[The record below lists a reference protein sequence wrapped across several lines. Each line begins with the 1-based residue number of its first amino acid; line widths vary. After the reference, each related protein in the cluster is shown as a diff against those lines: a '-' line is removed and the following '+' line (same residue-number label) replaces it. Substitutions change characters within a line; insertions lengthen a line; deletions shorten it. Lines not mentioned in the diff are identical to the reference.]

1 MALSVDLLD
10 VIDNPVYH
18 IDYERLELI
27 EEVLVPVNQNDWSW
41 YSYSRDKYLPETDV
55 FQSKEEAL
63 EILLGLVISAKKN
76 VILSLESKERWIINQ
91 LSPEYEDE
99 GLIG

>member
-18 IDYERLELI
+18 IDPNKLELI
-27 EEVLVPVNQNDWSW
+27 EEILIPVNGDKW
-41 YSYSRDKYLPETDV
+41 YSHSRDAYLTEIDV
-55 FQSKEEAL
+55 YESKEEAL
-63 EILLGLVISAKKN
+63 EALLGLVISAKKN
-76 VILSLESKERWIINQ
+76 VILTLADKEKSIIEMLN
-91 LSPEYEDE
+91 PEYIDE